1 MRAHIVNTSSFVDP
15 HMREVTL
22 FSFSFFYAEEEERK
36 EEKKKKAT
44 NPVRK
49 TAGSSLINIESIH
62 TQKRKKKKR
71 KSAATK
77 IQYKKKTQVSI

>member
-1 MRAHIVNTSSFVDP
+1 MQRKKKERR
-15 HMREVTL
+15 RE
-22 FSFSFFYAEEEERK
+22 
-36 EEKKKKAT
+36 KKKAT